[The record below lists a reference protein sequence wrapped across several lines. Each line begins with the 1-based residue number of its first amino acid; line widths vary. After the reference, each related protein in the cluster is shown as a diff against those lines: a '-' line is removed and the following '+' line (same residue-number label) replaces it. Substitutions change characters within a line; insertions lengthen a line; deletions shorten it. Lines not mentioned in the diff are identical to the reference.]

1 MEKETCATL
10 LKLSSVAICGAAVA
24 IGSKSDDKV
33 VKAVAGT
40 TAMAFGAVAL
50 VTGGAHIADLFNT

>member
-33 VKAVAGT
+33 VKA
-40 TAMAFGAVAL
+40 L
-50 VTGGAHIADLFNT
+50 VELPCS

>member
-24 IGSKSDDKV
+24 
-33 VKAVAGT
+33 GT
-40 TAMAFGAVAL
+40 TAMTFGAVAL
-50 VTGGAHIADLFNT
+50 VTGGAHVADLFNT

>member
-10 LKLSSVAICGAAVA
+10 LKLSSVAICGAEVA

-33 VKAVAGT
+33 VKALAE
-40 TAMAFGAVAL
+40 L
-50 VTGGAHIADLFNT
+50 PCS